1 MTKLYSILDWS
12 EQTWLNTGGTRNKKI
27 YLNPDD
33 GKRYYFK
40 ESFNQ
45 GERDYKYEFWSE
57 ILASKVGQYLGFEL
71 LDYNIAIAKDKVGCL
86 SESMIDS
93 DSQELTEGVKYL
105 SAFDPTFIV
114 DDGRPG
120 KKYTFDLI
128 EQSLKKFQLEKYIDY
143 ILDIIVFDALI
154 GNSDRHQENWAIIS
168 KSSIAS
174 NTLKEIVKANDAGE
188 FKGKMDSWPKRF
200 LKWLLSEKGE
210 IRSDLKEMELF
221 FKKAQTFAPI
231 YVSGCCF
238 GRELSDERIQALILD
253 TLELEKY
260 IEKGKSEIHLNDQ
273 KLSHFDLISE
283 LLVRENYKPRLIKT
297 LGELIEKYNSND
309 IHDIIRRVDQPLL
322 EFDLNQSLPG
332 ERKEFIVKLLDL
344 RFNRLKEIY
353 NAAK

>member
-1 MTKLYSILDWS
+1 MTKLYFISDWS

-71 LDYNIAIAKDKVGCL
+71 LDYNIAIAEDNVGCL

-128 EQSLKKFQLEKYIDY
+128 EQSLKKFELEKHIDN
-143 ILDIIVFDALI
+143 ILEIIVFDALI
-154 GNSDRHQENWAIIS
+154 GNSDRHQENWAIINKSTSIS
-168 KSSIAS
+168 KSISAV
-174 NTLKEIVKANDAGE
+174 VKANQEGLFQGE
-188 FKGKMDSWPKRF
+188 PKSWV
-200 LKWLLSEKGE
+200 LKQIKKLIYKKGE
-210 IRSDLKEMELF
+210 VRSDLEEMELF

-231 YVSGCCF
+231 YDSGCCF

-253 TLELEKY
+253 PLELEKY

-273 KLSHFDLISE
+273 KLTHFDLIRE
-283 LLVRENYKPRLIKT
+283 LLLRENYKQRLFKT
-297 LGELIEKYNSND
+297 HGSLIEKYNSED
-309 IHDIIRRVDQPLL
+309 IHDIIRSVDQPLL
-322 EFDLNQSLPG
+322 ELDLNQSLPR
-332 ERKEFIVKLLDL
+332 ERKEFIIKLLDL